1 MASRFHDDVLERSLG
16 RRPPTRATADAP
28 SGRSGRTGYDRGV
41 VTGTL
46 DVEANISHEV
56 DVDHPLDDVPTV
68 VAALKAVVPAARE
81 DRLKWELRPGLERG
95 PVRTGR
101 SGPSIIADL
110 HDDVGDDVLGRRYAF
125 VEMNGSLDELLDR
138 VGTAQFLLAA
148 VGAHGCFREQR
159 RESVDVHEVK
169 QLRQAVD
176 AAHAQSG

>member
-1 MASRFHDDVLERSLG
+1 MGGLDM
-16 RRPPTRATADAP
+16 
-28 SGRSGRTGYDRGV
+28 DRGV

-125 VEMNGSLDELLDR
+125 VEMNGSLAVSAPRSSCSLPWVRTVAFVNNVASPSMSTRSSSSARRSMLRTLSRAEDSLR
-138 VGTAQFLLAA
+138 TA
-148 VGAHGCFREQR
+148 G
-159 RESVDVHEVK
+159 
-169 QLRQAVD
+169 
-176 AAHAQSG
+176 